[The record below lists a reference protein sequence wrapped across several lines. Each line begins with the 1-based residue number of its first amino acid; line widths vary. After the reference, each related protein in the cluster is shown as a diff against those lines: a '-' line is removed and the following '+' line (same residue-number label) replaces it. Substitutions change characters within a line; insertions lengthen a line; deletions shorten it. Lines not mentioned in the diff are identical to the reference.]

1 VLPQDRAAI
10 RYAYKASLVGAARQF
25 ELTDNGLC
33 WKSGS
38 RKGECSYADIAAV
51 RLSYRPVSMLPNRFR
66 ADIEAADGQRI
77 NIVSTSRQTVALLTP
92 QNDDYRAF
100 ITQLHGRML
109 KAGSKAELVGGF
121 GAASYAAGIVLL
133 ALVGIAVFGLLARAV
148 ATGEWAGGLF
158 LVGFA
163 ALFARQIGGFVLRN
177 RPRAYTF
184 DRLPKSL
191 LP

>member
-1 VLPQDRAAI
+1 MQ
-10 RYAYKASLVGAARQF
+10 
-25 ELTDNGLC
+25 
-33 WKSGS
+33 
-38 RKGECSYADIAAV
+38 
-51 RLSYRPVSMLPNRFR
+51 PNRFR

-77 NIVSTSRQTVALLTP
+77 NILSTSRQTVALLTS

-109 KAGSKAELVGGF
+109 KAGSKAELVGGL
-121 GAASYAAGIVLL
+121 GAASYAAGIMLL
-133 ALVGIAVFGLLARAV
+133 ALVGVAVFGLLARAV

-163 ALFARQIGGFVLRN
+163 ALFAHQIGGFVLRN

-184 DRLPKSL
+184 DRLPNSL